1 MSSSRSIAAARNR
14 RSGDVSGSKKTAQ
27 PGRPVQ
33 SIGGQQ
39 IINNKF
45 TPSTMNQNMSSKNTS
60 TSSMPFSK
68 LSVSDAIGLITL
80 RLGKVEQYMYD
91 SMENGNNISSGVA
104 VSNNKTLID
113 QSVLNTMISRI
124 DTLEKKQLE
133 KSPELKINEMNNK
146 VNTFEQSLTEFRAT
160 IQQFIEIT
168 NDKIIDIENAF
179 VEIEK
184 NIESDKQDSCE
195 VDDEGQVDSD
205 NKEDVKEDDEEDDK
219 EKESDKEEESEDND
233 ENVEG
238 NIQMSV
244 DES

>member
-113 QSVLNTMISRI
+113 
-124 DTLEKKQLE
+124 
-133 KSPELKINEMNNK
+133 
-146 VNTFEQSLTEFRAT
+146 
-160 IQQFIEIT
+160 
-168 NDKIIDIENAF
+168 
-179 VEIEK
+179 
-184 NIESDKQDSCE
+184 
-195 VDDEGQVDSD
+195 
-205 NKEDVKEDDEEDDK
+205 
-219 EKESDKEEESEDND
+219 
-233 ENVEG
+233 
-238 NIQMSV
+238 
-244 DES
+244 